1 MTQNSRESRAQ
12 NSATYA
18 NAQEILPQTE
28 KFQTPRGQK
37 NIFFEGF
44 NIKMHRKIALSLL
57 RNIQRL
63 KEKGELEEE
72 VVHKPNSEYY

>member
-18 NAQEILPQTE
+18 NAQEIHLQTE

-37 NIFFEGF
+37 NIFFEGS
-44 NIKMHRKIALSLL
+44 RK
-57 RNIQRL
+57 
-63 KEKGELEEE
+63 
-72 VVHKPNSEYY
+72 